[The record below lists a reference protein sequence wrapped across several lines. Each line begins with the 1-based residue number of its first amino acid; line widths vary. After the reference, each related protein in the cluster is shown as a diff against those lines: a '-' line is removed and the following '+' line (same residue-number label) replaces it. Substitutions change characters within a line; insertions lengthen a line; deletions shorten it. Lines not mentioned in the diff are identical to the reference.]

1 MPYILVVR
9 IMMSCL
15 NAFFL
20 FSGTRMD
27 GPPTTASSKQA
38 DACRTSSTKIAASVF
53 QTGCLVPPSR
63 PRLLLVAFFFSSRLL
78 ACQNAVCVLLPL
90 LAPPSARAETYGRT
104 RMHACMHML
113 ATKGIEEG
121 AGTCMMIILVTGIKE
136 QNAPFPLARP
146 KLTCMHPGTSMHV
159 RTCIHALRTVKKHS
173 SVALHF
179 VRSSMHASV

>member
-63 PRLLLVAFFFSSRLL
+63 PRLLLVAFFLFPRLL

-90 LAPPSARAETYGRT
+90 LAVAPPSARARDGRT

-136 QNAPFPLARP
+136 QNAPFPW
-146 KLTCMHPGTSMHV
+146 PGPN
-159 RTCIHALRTVKKHS
+159 
-173 SVALHF
+173 
-179 VRSSMHASV
+179 